1 VASQS
6 SYDDFQDYIAQGLSV
21 KSIALRVGMNEL
33 AARRIINSLC
43 PNYKGTVNDVT
54 PYGMDNESL
63 AQRIKLGSLLYDLRE
78 SLKGDRVQV
87 SRLTGLNRNEQIRSE
102 QRPFDHDWTIS
113 QIQRLA
119 RAMNVN
125 YKDLM

>member
-6 SYDDFQDYIAQGLSV
+6 SYDDIQDYIKQGLNV
-21 KSIALRVGMNEL
+21 RSIAARIGMNEL
-33 AARRIINSLC
+33 AARRIIYALS
-43 PNYKGTVNDVT
+43 PGYRGTVNDDT
-54 PYGMDNESL
+54 PYGMDTESL

-87 SRLTGLNRNEQIRSE
+87 ARLTGLNRNEQIAAE
-102 QRPFDHDWTIS
+102 QRPFEHDWSIS

-119 RAMNVN
+119 KAISVN
-125 YKDLM
+125 YKDII